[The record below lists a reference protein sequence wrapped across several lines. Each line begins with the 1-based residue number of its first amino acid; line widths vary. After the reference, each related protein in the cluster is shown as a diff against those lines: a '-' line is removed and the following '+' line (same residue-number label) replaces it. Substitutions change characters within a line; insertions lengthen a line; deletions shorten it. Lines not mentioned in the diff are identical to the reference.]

1 MSPRKKIVGK
11 VSEVETFRSDEK
23 IEGEI
28 EILRA
33 TYDDTSGLIKKDVE
47 TLKWGE
53 VYYISKK
60 SNLSTEDEYPEEI
73 QVSRI
78 SRNISS

>member
-1 MSPRKKIVGK
+1 MGK
-11 VSEVETFRSDEK
+11 VSEVETFRSVEK
-23 IEGEI
+23 IEGEL
-28 EILRA
+28 EILRS

-78 SRNISS
+78 SRNPISS